1 MYGNFNIIKERQ
13 KGKSWKIRYWNYRSI
28 LRFTNG
34 LQSRSGYQTAG
45 HTVMYGNFNI
55 IKERQKGKSWKIRYW
70 NYRSM
75 KIFWRL

>member
-1 MYGNFNIIKERQ
+1 MYGNFN
-13 KGKSWKIRYWNYRSI
+13 N
-28 LRFTNG
+28 
-34 LQSRSGYQTAG
+34 
-45 HTVMYGNFNI
+45 